1 MEAWRRDV
9 DSSAAAALSSLN
21 SAALGR
27 AQALLPRQTPNF
39 SVAALSRAP
48 AQSIHT
54 VPGGAAGLA
63 AAMGQTALMPGV
75 WSQQHA
81 YGALLASDPLCTS
94 NKQQLGKRSR
104 SSAPVTLKQGW
115 TRHEDATILQ
125 TVREVGN
132 KWSHIAAQL
141 PGRSDDAVRNRYIRI
156 QVSPPRS
163 SHTRS
168 LAPPAPP
175 APQPPLGYSHSAWT
189 PLWFHPALPPPLE
202 SQRKSKGAA
211 DMGDEAE
218 TNDGKSAKSAVSVTN
233 KRGDMWTASEDE
245 AVLKGVQ
252 AHGFKWLLITETLA
266 GRSIN
271 AVRNRYLRLA
281 PQQHQQQHQQHQ
293 QHHHQ
298 LQQQHQ
304 HQQALA
310 TPLMVPGMGM
320 VSPALGHMVEA

>member
-1 MEAWRRDV
+1 MLSVEAWRRDV

-156 QVSPPRS
+156 QVTPHAHSGHTPRARPGTLPLS
-163 SHTRS
+163 FDRRS
-168 LAPPAPP
+168 GFTPTPPAP
-175 APQPPLGYSHSAWT
+175 AICSA
-189 PLWFHPALPPPLE
+189 E
-202 SQRKSKGAA
+202 EEQRQGRGGHGRRG
-211 DMGDEAE
+211 GD
-218 TNDGKSAKSAVSVTN
+218 
-233 KRGDMWTASEDE
+233 
-245 AVLKGVQ
+245 
-252 AHGFKWLLITETLA
+252 
-266 GRSIN
+266 
-271 AVRNRYLRLA
+271 
-281 PQQHQQQHQQHQ
+281 P
-293 QHHHQ
+293 
-298 LQQQHQ
+298 
-304 HQQALA
+304 
-310 TPLMVPGMGM
+310 
-320 VSPALGHMVEA
+320 

>member
-1 MEAWRRDV
+1 MLAVEAWGAPDV
-9 DSSAAAALSSLN
+9 DSNAAAALSSLN
-21 SAALGR
+21 SEALGQ
-27 AQALLPRQTPNF
+27 AQALLPRQTPSF
-39 SVAALSRAP
+39 SVEALAHAT
-48 AQSIHT
+48 AQPIHT
-54 VPGGAAGLA
+54 IPGGAAALA
-63 AAMGQTALMPGV
+63 AAIGQTALMPGV
-75 WSQQHA
+75 WAQQHA
-81 YGALLASDPLCTS
+81 YGALLANNPLGTS
-94 NKQQLGKRSR
+94 NKQQLGKRPR
-104 SSAPVTLKQGW
+104 SDAAVTLKQGW

-218 TNDGKSAKSAVSVTN
+218 THDGTSVTN